1 MTTLKESA
9 YAKINMTLDVLG
21 IRPDGYHDLKSV
33 MQTVLFSDDVEIDIG
48 TGKPWC
54 LKCEAEGVPLDE
66 RNLAW
71 KAAQVFFDAV
81 NIDPNGI
88 EIRIRKRIPSQA
100 GLGGG
105 SSDAAA
111 VFRALNS
118 HYGMPL
124 TIQALADLSAKVGSD
139 VPFCVLGG
147 TVMVEGRGEF
157 VRKLPDM
164 PNCTIVICKP
174 EFPVSTPALYRKLDE
189 CVISKHPDND
199 AMEAAILAGDLIA
212 IAENVHNVFDPVVA
226 AEHPEIDHIKSVYA
240 EYGALAQQMSGSGSA
255 VFGIFPNMETGNA
268 AYIALRETYPQTFIT
283 KPV

>member
-1 MTTLKESA
+1 MTTLYESA
-9 YAKINMTLDVLG
+9 YAKINLTLDVLG
-21 IRPDGYHDLKSV
+21 VRPDGYHDLKSV
-33 MQTVLFSDDVEIDIG
+33 MQTVSLCDDIEIDID

-54 LKCEAEGVPLDE
+54 LKCEADGVPLDE

-71 KAAQVFFDAV
+71 KAASVFFDA
-81 NIDPNGI
+81 IGKDPDGL
-88 EIRIRKRIPSQA
+88 EIRMTKRIPSQA

-111 VFRALNS
+111 VFRALNR

-124 TIQALADLSAKVGSD
+124 TLQELADLSAKVGSD

-164 PNCTIVICKP
+164 PHCTIIICKP

-189 CVISKHPDND
+189 CRIAKHPDND
-199 AMEAAILAGDLIA
+199 AMEAAVYAGDLTLICK
-212 IAENVHNVFDPVVA
+212 NVHNVFDPVVA
-226 AEHPEIDHIKSVYA
+226 AEHPEIDHIKSVCA
-240 EYGALAQQMSGSGSA
+240 ACGALAQQMSGSGSA
-255 VFGIFPNMETGNA
+255 TFAIMPDRDSAFA
-268 AYIALRETYPQTFIT
+268 AFEKLKETYHQVFLAE
-283 KPV
+283 PV

>member
-9 YAKINMTLDVLG
+9 YAKINLTLDVLG
-21 IRPDGYHDLKSV
+21 VRPDGYHDLKSV
-33 MQTVLFSDDVEIDIG
+33 MQTVFFSDDVEIDIG

-111 VFRALNS
+111 VFRALNN
-118 HYGMPL
+118 HYAMPL
-124 TIQALADLSAKVGSD
+124 TTQALADLSAKVGSD

-226 AEHPEIDHIKSVYA
+226 AEHPEIDHIKSVCA

-255 VFGIFPNMETGNA
+255 VFGIFPDMQTGNA
-268 AYIALRETYPQTFIT
+268 AYIALHEAYPQTFIT

>member
-21 IRPDGYHDLKSV
+21 IRLDGYHDLKSV
-33 MQTVLFSDDVEIDIG
+33 MQTVLFLDDVEIDIG

-212 IAENVHNVFDPVVA
+212 IAENVHNVFDSVVA
-226 AEHPEIDHIKSVYA
+226 AEHPEIDHIKSVCA

>member
-9 YAKINMTLDVLG
+9 YAKINLTLDVLG
-21 IRPDGYHDLKSV
+21 VRPDGYHDLKSV

-71 KAAQVFFDAV
+71 KAAKVFFEATG
-81 NIDPNGI
+81 IDPDGI
-88 EIRIRKRIPSQA
+88 EIRIDKYIPSQA

-255 VFGIFPNMETGNA
+255 LFGIFPNMQTGNA
-268 AYIALRETYPQTFIT
+268 AYIALRETYSQTFIT